1 MTALTAMQCTKI
13 YSNLGSQVYLVR
25 FVVSPD
31 DNADFGSQHG
41 LGQEYEE
48 FEEYDYERN
57 SKHGHKPTPLNKTG
71 GKGKRPPAS
80 PGISMETEFPESVS
94 IATLLNAGKLIKPK
108 AQRDV
113 ELKCELFDV
122 VTAPWEEA
130 MTVKCSLVT
139 EKVSSGGFRNA
150 YHASISSMPTGEDHW
165 FVKTYNDKAVKS
177 FLLFF
182 QPRLFLFALDRYL
195 IFLHFLTFF
204 LDFIFFQF

>member
-1 MTALTAMQCTKI
+1 M
-13 YSNLGSQVYLVR
+13 R

-48 FEEYDYERN
+48 LEEYDYERN

-130 MTVKCSLVT
+130 ITVKCSLVT
-139 EKVSSGGFRNA
+139 EKVSSGGFRNT
-150 YHASISSMPTGEDHW
+150 YHASINSMPTGEDHW
-165 FVKTYNDKAVKS
+165 VVKTYNDKAVKS